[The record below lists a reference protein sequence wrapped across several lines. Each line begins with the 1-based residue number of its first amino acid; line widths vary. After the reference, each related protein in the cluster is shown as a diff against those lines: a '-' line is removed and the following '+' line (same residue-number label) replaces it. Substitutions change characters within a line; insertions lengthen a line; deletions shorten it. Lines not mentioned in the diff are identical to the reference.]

1 MASWPSLRHPAL
13 SPGNLHVQRHT
24 GIPGPGAGPGRGRSW
39 AAAAGSHQ
47 CFPAL
52 AETPVFFQSILLGL
66 KPLGAIAYHPQ
77 IPNSHVC
84 TPGNLPQSCLPWLLF
99 PSLMPFP
106 DHHAQSL
113 SHPKAWFRGCPLF
126 KASLGTSAEIGLSLL
141 WYSQHLLA
149 SSRKHPRISLCTCLP
164 GTWGQDTGL
173 YLWSLI
179 ISYAL

>member
-1 MASWPSLRHPAL
+1 MPGTILSTFHMFHYHPPLLFATDPRGGLMTLPQASCSLSWKPACSETYRDTGAWGRAWKRTFMSSCCWE
-13 SPGNLHVQRHT
+13 SPVL
-24 GIPGPGAGPGRGRSW
+24 PCPGRNP
-39 AAAAGSHQ
+39 
-47 CFPAL
+47 CVL
-52 AETPVFFQSILLGL
+52 PVNPPGTEATC
-66 KPLGAIAYHPQ
+66 AIAYHPQ

-141 WYSQHLLA
+141 
-149 SSRKHPRISLCTCLP
+149 
-164 GTWGQDTGL
+164 
-173 YLWSLI
+173 
-179 ISYAL
+179 